1 MALYAALTI
10 LFIGIAS
17 QDTYTQLSSVLRQ
30 TSGDVFQG
38 KWGELGKAGLLLV
51 SGASGQYNTALTE
64 TQQVYAV
71 ILVLFTWLTSVWLM
85 RALMAGKNPKLRDA
99 LYNAGSPIVPTFL
112 VGLVLIVQLLP
123 VVVAVLGFTAL
134 LPFGIVDGGAEAM
147 LFWVAA
153 FLLIL
158 LSLYWI
164 SSTLIALVI
173 ITLPGMYPLRAIRT
187 AGDLV
192 VGRRIRI
199 ILRIVWLLLFTALV
213 WALVMM
219 PIILLDAWLKGAFP
233 AISWLPVVPI
243 MLLVMGTI
251 TVVWISSYVYLFYR
265 RIVDDGAAPA

>member
-1 MALYAALTI
+1 
-10 LFIGIAS
+10 
-17 QDTYTQLSSVLRQ
+17 
-30 TSGDVFQG
+30 
-38 KWGELGKAGLLLV
+38 
-51 SGASGQYNTALTE
+51 
-64 TQQVYAV
+64 
-71 ILVLFTWLTSVWLM
+71 
-85 RALMAGKNPKLRDA
+85 
-99 LYNAGSPIVPTFL
+99 VPTFL
-112 VGLVLIVQLLP
+112 VGLVLSVQLLP

-164 SSTLIALVI
+164 TSTLIALVI

-199 ILRIVWLLLFTALV
+199 MLRIVWLLLFTALV